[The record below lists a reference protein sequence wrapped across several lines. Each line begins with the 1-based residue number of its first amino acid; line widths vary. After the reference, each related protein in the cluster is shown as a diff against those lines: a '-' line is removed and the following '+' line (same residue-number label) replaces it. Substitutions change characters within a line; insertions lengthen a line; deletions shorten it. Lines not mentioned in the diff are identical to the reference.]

1 MKNEDMPRFYEQ
13 SSAIRG
19 AEQSSLA
26 HPRLEDSVV
35 CADIECDTVFHRS
48 FESCPR
54 CGKTGFYP
62 IGKWIGR
69 QDGNSKLSLIDI
81 KYEAET
87 SIDELFADHK
97 KIQRILNEIWVAAH
111 PVAFVA
117 INSITPGKLIFP
129 GETHHETCVSKEIAH
144 QEQSEIEYQCQ
155 TQEEYDA
162 HVAQMKAL
170 WDGVQPVRISSN
182 EG

>member
-1 MKNEDMPRFYEQ
+1 MKNADMPRFYEQ

-19 AEQSSLA
+19 TEQSSLA
-26 HPRLEDSVV
+26 HPRLEDAVV

-69 QDGNSKLSLIDI
+69 QDENPKQSLIDI
-81 KYEAET
+81 KY
-87 SIDELFADHK
+87 
-97 KIQRILNEIWVAAH
+97 Q
-111 PVAFVA
+111 
-117 INSITPGKLIFP
+117 LIFP
-129 GETHHETCVSKEIAH
+129 GETHHGTCVSKEIAH